1 MLRMTLDA
9 SSSPEC
15 VQAAVPFALHDL
27 VNKNVYPDAVL
38 ADGLQWFLA
47 C

>member
-27 VNKNVYPDAVL
+27 VLNKNVYKML
-38 ADGLQWFLA
+38 Y
-47 C
+47 